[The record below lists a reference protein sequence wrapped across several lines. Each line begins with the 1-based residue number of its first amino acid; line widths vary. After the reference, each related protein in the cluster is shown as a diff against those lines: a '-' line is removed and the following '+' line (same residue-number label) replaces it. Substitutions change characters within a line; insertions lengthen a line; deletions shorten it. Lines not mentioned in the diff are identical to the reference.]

1 MSSSKKNSLPVSL
14 DGLSPRRRT
23 QNHAV
28 QQSIRQ
34 PRHAESGA
42 TRSAVSEVELGC
54 PGNFK
59 SWLAQQESCVGCGA
73 QCMDGPGSRPEG
85 CIQSSNTN
93 DSRSM
98 ATSKAAQDEQE
109 VPVTSLREIMLGK
122 YYGLVLLVTG
132 VLMVGSAL
140 LLLALLLI
148 AW

>member
-1 MSSSKKNSLPVSL
+1 
-14 DGLSPRRRT
+14 
-23 QNHAV
+23 
-28 QQSIRQ
+28 
-34 PRHAESGA
+34 
-42 TRSAVSEVELGC
+42 
-54 PGNFK
+54 
-59 SWLAQQESCVGCGA
+59 
-73 QCMDGPGSRPEG
+73 MDGPGSRPEG